1 MTESKL
7 RVFRSRRGAWRNHD
21 FVSVWS
27 AATVSQVGSQVSLLG
42 LPFIAILTLRAT
54 TFEVAAL
61 GIADVAPLLLFGLPA
76 GVWLDR
82 IRRRPMMIVG
92 DVGRAIA
99 LASIPCAYAA
109 GVLTIWQ
116 LYGVGFLTGT
126 LTVLFDVASVSV
138 LPAIVAR
145 EDLPGA
151 NAALQVSGQSAQVAG
166 PGIPGFLVALLGAP
180 YAIAVDAASYLGSA
194 AFVSRIKAEE
204 NVVPKEQRRPMSS
217 EIREGLVYVLR
228 HPILRPIV
236 AFTSTANLFN
246 SILFAVALLFAVRQ
260 LGLSARQVGLV
271 FMLSNVGS
279 LLGAAA
285 TPKLQRRFGLG
296 RVMLVGAFSG
306 WALLLLPFA
315 AGAWRIPMLVGGLL
329 IWGTAAVIWN
339 ATSAAIG
346 QATTP
351 ARLMSRVAATRR
363 LLAWGA
369 MPAGTLAGGLLG
381 TYLGLRTTMFIG
393 AGGRAVAGLIV
404 LTSPL
409 RSIRTMEDA
418 DAIAASLNESVM
430 VRDLALNVSES

>member
-1 MTESKL
+1 
-7 RVFRSRRGAWRNHD
+7 
-21 FVSVWS
+21 VSVWS
-27 AATVSQVGSQVSLLG
+27 AATVSQLGSQVSLLA
-42 LPFIAILTLRAT
+42 LPFVAIVTLHAT

-61 GIADVAPLLLFGLPA
+61 GVAEVAPLLLFGLPA

-82 IRRRPMMIVG
+82 IRRRPVMIVG
-92 DVGRAIA
+92 DVGRAVA
-99 LASIPCAYAA
+99 LASIPCAYAVGA
-109 GVLTIWQ
+109 LTVWQ
-116 LYGVGFLTGT
+116 LYGVGFFTGT

-138 LPAIVAR
+138 LPSIVAR

-166 PGIPGFLVALLGAP
+166 PGVAGLLVGLLGAP
-180 YAIAVDAASYLGSA
+180 YAIAADAVSYLGSA
-194 AFVSRIKAEE
+194 AFLWRIRVEE
-204 NVVPKEQRRPMSS
+204 RVVPKEQRRAMSS
-217 EIREGLVYVLR
+217 EIREGLAYVLR

-260 LGLSARQVGLV
+260 LGLSARQVGIV

-285 TPKLQRRFGLG
+285 TPTLQRRFGLG
-296 RVMLVGAFSG
+296 RVMLGGAFSG

-315 AGAWRIPMLVGGLL
+315 AGAWKMPMLIAGLL
-329 IWGTAAVIWN
+329 IWGTAAVIFN

-351 ARLMSRVAATRR
+351 TRLMSRVAATRR

-369 MPAGTLAGGLLG
+369 MPAGTLVGGLLG

-418 DAIAASLNESVM
+418 DAIAAPLNESLIA
-430 VRDLALNVSES
+430 RDVALNVSEI

>member
-1 MTESKL
+1 MTGFKL
-7 RVFRSRRGAWRNHD
+7 RVFRSRQGAWRSRE

-27 AATVSQVGSQVSLLG
+27 AATVSQFGTQVSLLA
-42 LPFIAILTLRAT
+42 LPFVAIVTLRAT
-54 TFEVAAL
+54 TFEVATL
-61 GIADVAPLLLFGLPA
+61 GIADLLPLLLFGLPA

-82 IRRRPMMIVG
+82 IRRRPVMIVG
-92 DVGRAIA
+92 DVGRAAA

-109 GVLTIWQ
+109 GALTIWQ
-116 LYGVGFLTGT
+116 LYAVGFLTGT
-126 LTVLFDVASVSV
+126 LSVLFDVASVSV
-138 LPAIVAR
+138 LPSIVAR

-166 PGIPGFLVALLGAP
+166 PGAAGFLVGLLGAP
-180 YAIAVDAASYLGSA
+180 YAVAVDAASYLGSA
-194 AFVSRIKAEE
+194 AFLSRIKMEE
-204 NVVPKEQRRPMSS
+204 RVAPKEQRRAMSS
-217 EIREGLVYVLR
+217 EIREGLDYVLR
-228 HPILRPIV
+228 HPLLRPIV
-236 AFTSTANLFN
+236 VFTSAANLFN

-315 AGAWRIPMLVGGLL
+315 SGAWRIPMLVGGLL

-351 ARLMSRVAATRR
+351 ARLMSRVAASRR

-369 MPAGTLAGGLLG
+369 MPAGTLVGGLLG
-381 TYLGLRTTMFIG
+381 TYLGLRTTMFVG

-409 RSIRTMEDA
+409 RSIRTMDDA
-418 DAIAASLNESVM
+418 DAIAAPLNESLI
-430 VRDLALNVSES
+430 VRDLALNVSEG